1 MYDIFRT
8 ALFRLDPEQA
18 HYLAACAARS
28 VQFARA
34 EQALKKIFA
43 FEDARLEQT
52 LWGHTF
58 PSPVGLAAGFDK
70 NASLAAFWHALGFG
84 FAEIGSVTA
93 WPSRGN
99 PRPRAFRLIEDE
111 ALVNRMGLN
120 NKGVR
125 NIARRLRLT
134 APRSRIP
141 LGINIASTHG
151 RALAGNSAVEDF
163 RLSFKTIADQ
173 GAYVAL
179 NISCPNTPDGK
190 TFEDPGSLEI
200 LLKAIMEQRRE
211 SAPDA
216 PVLLKLPPP
225 VSDQIVFDSG
235 LQDIVRLAREY
246 GVTGFVAANT
256 APDREGLAAQPDRLA
271 AIGRGG
277 LSGRPLESRA
287 THLVR
292 HLYRLTEGAMPII
305 GVGGVFSAEDAYRK
319 IRAGASLVQLYTALV
334 YRGPDVVREIKT
346 GLAQLL
352 ERDGLD
358 SVADAVGADAA

>member
-8 ALFRLDPEQA
+8 TLFRLDPEQA
-18 HYLAACAARS
+18 HYVAACAARG

-34 EQALKKIFA
+34 EQALKKMFA

-58 PSPVGLAAGFDK
+58 SSPIGLAAGFDK
-70 NASLAAFWHALGFG
+70 NASLAPFWPALGFG

-125 NIARRLRLT
+125 NIARRLRRT
-134 APRSRIP
+134 APRGRIP

-151 RALAGNSAVEDF
+151 RKITGNSAVEDF
-163 RLSFKTIADQ
+163 RISFKTIADQ

-190 TFEDPGSLEI
+190 TFENPESLEI
-200 LLKAIMEQRRE
+200 LLKIIMEQRRE
-211 SAPDA
+211 SAPDV

-225 VSDQIVFDSG
+225 VSDKIVFDSG
-235 LQDIVRLAREY
+235 LREIVELAREY
-246 GVTGFVAANT
+246 GVAGFVAANT
-256 APDREGLAAQPDRLA
+256 APDRKGLTAQPARLK
-271 AIGRGG
+271 AIGKGG
-277 LSGRPLESRA
+277 LSGRPLEARA
-287 THLVR
+287 TRLVR
-292 HLYRLTEGAMPII
+292 YLYQLTEGKTPII

-319 IRAGASLVQLYTALV
+319 LRAGASLVQLYTALV
-334 YRGPDVVREIKT
+334 YRGPNVVREIKT
-346 GLAQLL
+346 GLARLL
-352 ERDGLD
+352 EKDGFEAIGD
-358 SVADAVGADAA
+358 VVGIDAA

>member
-1 MYDIFRT
+1 MYDIFRPT
-8 ALFRLDPEQA
+8 LFRLGPEQA
-18 HYLAACAARS
+18 HYIAACAARG

-34 EQALKKIFA
+34 EQALKKMFA
-43 FEDARLEQT
+43 FENARLEQT
-52 LWGHTF
+52 LWGHAF

-70 NASLAAFWHALGFG
+70 NASLVPFWHALGFG

-125 NIARRLRLT
+125 NISRRLRRT
-134 APRSRIP
+134 AARSRIP
-141 LGINIASTHG
+141 IGVNIASTHG
-151 RALAGNSAVEDF
+151 RKLAGNSAVEDF

-190 TFEDPGSLEI
+190 TFEDPGSLKI
-200 LLKAIMEQRRE
+200 LLKVIMEQRRK
-211 SAPDA
+211 SAPGV

-225 VSDQIVFDSG
+225 VSDRIVFDSG
-235 LQDIVRLAREY
+235 LQEIVRLAREY
-246 GVTGFVAANT
+246 GVAGFVAVNT
-256 APDREGLAAQPDRLA
+256 ASDREGLAVRPDRLD
-271 AIGRGG
+271 AIGKGG
-277 LSGRPLESRA
+277 LSGRPLEARA
-287 THLVR
+287 TSLVR
-292 HLYRLTEGAMPII
+292 HLYRLTEGTMPVI

-319 IRAGASLVQLYTALV
+319 LRAGASLVQLYTALV

-346 GLAQLL
+346 GLTRLL
-352 ERDGLD
+352 EKDGFD
-358 SVADAVGADAA
+358 SVADAVGVDAA